1 LARAQ
6 APADFVSYLSIIP
19 QGLCSF
25 FVEEA
30 RRQEMIKKELAAG
43 TEQVQVTFTV
53 PSTTWADRVNLV
65 GEFNDWDATAT
76 PMFQT
81 RTDENWQVTI
91 GLTPGQRYRFRY
103 LLDGQDWLN
112 DWKADG
118 YSWER
123 LPGGLCD
130 SVVDLT
136 QVDPALL
143 SLS

>member
-1 LARAQ
+1 MLE
-6 APADFVSYLSIIP
+6 LW
-19 QGLCSF
+19 
-25 FVEEA
+25 EETG
-30 RRQEMIKKELAAG
+30 QYEMIKKELAAG
-43 TEQVQVTFTV
+43 TDQAQVTFSV

-65 GEFNDWDATAT
+65 GEFNDWDATST
-76 PMFQT
+76 PMLQT
-81 RTDENWQVTI
+81 RTNGNWQVTV
-91 GLTPGQRYRFRY
+91 GLTRGQYYRFRH

-118 YSWER
+118 HFYDR

-136 QVDPALL
+136 HTGVPAPV